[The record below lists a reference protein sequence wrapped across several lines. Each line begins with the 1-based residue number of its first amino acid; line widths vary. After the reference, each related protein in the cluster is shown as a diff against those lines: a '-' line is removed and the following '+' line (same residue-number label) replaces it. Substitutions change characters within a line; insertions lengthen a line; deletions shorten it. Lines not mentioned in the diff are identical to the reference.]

1 MFVAKQTLALVPTHV
16 WVFDLPE
23 DEAGHLNETILGRL
37 VTGCAAVPGQDEH
50 FQQTQTDLQ
59 NREEF
64 QKLSEFALSAA
75 TEISDFLKI
84 EYDALEVTGC
94 WVNIGPVGA
103 AHREHSHPNNFLSG
117 VYYARVSPG
126 GDTITFSDP
135 RLQAHVIA
143 PRIREPSTRTA
154 SSVNVGVREGRL
166 VLFPAWLRHSVS
178 SNRSDRQR
186 VSVAINVMFTD
197 YVARMSRPRWSGAVR
212 I

>member
-1 MFVAKQTLALVPTHV
+1 MFAAQQTLAFFPTYV
-16 WVFDLPE
+16 WIFDLPE
-23 DEAGHLNETILGRL
+23 DEARRLNETILGRL
-37 VTGCAAVPGQDEH
+37 AAAGSAVPEQDEH
-50 FQQTQTDLQ
+50 FHQTQTDLQ

-64 QKLSEFALSAA
+64 RKLNEFALHAA

-84 EYDALEVTGC
+84 EHDAFEITGC

-135 RLQAHVIA
+135 RRQAHVIA

-154 SSVNVGVREGRL
+154 SRVNVDVRGGRL

-178 SNRSDRQR
+178 SSRSDRQR

-197 YVARMSRPRWSGAVR
+197 YVARMSQPRWSGSVR

>member
-1 MFVAKQTLALVPTHV
+1 MFAAKETLAFFPNYV
-16 WVFDLPE
+16 WVSDLPE
-23 DEAGHLNETILGRL
+23 GEARHLNETILGPSR
-37 VTGCAAVPGQDEH
+37 TGGSAVPGQDGH

-64 QKLSEFALSAA
+64 QALDEFALSAT

-84 EYDALEVTGC
+84 ECDAFEVTGC
-94 WVNIGPVGA
+94 WVNIGPIGA

-154 SSVNVGVREGRL
+154 SSVDVGVRDGRL
-166 VLFPAWLRHSVS
+166 VLFPAWLKHSVS

-186 VSVAINVMFTD
+186 VSVAMNVMFID

>member
-1 MFVAKQTLALVPTHV
+1 M
-16 WVFDLPE
+16 
-23 DEAGHLNETILGRL
+23 
-37 VTGCAAVPGQDEH
+37 
-50 FQQTQTDLQ
+50 
-59 NREEF
+59 
-64 QKLSEFALSAA
+64 SAT

-84 EYDALEVTGC
+84 ECDAFEVTGC
-94 WVNIGPVGA
+94 WVNIGPIGA

-154 SSVNVGVREGRL
+154 SSVNVGVRAGRL

-178 SNRSDRQR
+178 SNRSDHQR
-186 VSVAINVMFTD
+186 ISVAINVMFTD